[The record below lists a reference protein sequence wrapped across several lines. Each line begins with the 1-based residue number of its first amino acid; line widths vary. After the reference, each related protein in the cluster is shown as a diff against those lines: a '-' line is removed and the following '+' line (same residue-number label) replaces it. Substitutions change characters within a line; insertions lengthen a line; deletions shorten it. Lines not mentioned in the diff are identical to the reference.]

1 MYLTMALPSFLS
13 RLYQNDGI
21 DEGPISLMAISKM
34 HMAAFIC
41 LNLLC
46 GVRFLMNWFL
56 FLSICFSWL
65 ILYFVQKIFISECVI
80 INDILLRNFR

>member
-21 DEGPISLMAISKM
+21 GGELISLMAISKI

-46 GVRFLMNWFL
+46 GVRFLMNWCLIYLYVFNDL
-56 FLSICFSWL
+56 FFFCLKNIHFGML
-65 ILYFVQKIFISECVI
+65 GNK
-80 INDILLRNFR
+80 

>member
-56 FLSICFSWL
+56 FYLYVFHGLFC
-65 ILYFVQKIFISECVI
+65 ILFKKYSF
-80 INDILLRNFR
+80 RNA

>member
-21 DEGPISLMAISKM
+21 GGELISLMAISKI

-46 GVRFLMNWFL
+46 GVSFLMNWVLFICMFL
-56 FLSICFSWL
+56 MV
-65 ILYFVQKIFISECVI
+65 YFVFCLKNIHFGMLG
-80 INDILLRNFR
+80 NK

>member
-21 DEGPISLMAISKM
+21 GGELISLMAISKI

-46 GVRFLMNWFL
+46 GVSFLMNWCLIYLYVFNGLFYFL
-56 FLSICFSWL
+56 FKKYSF
-65 ILYFVQKIFISECVI
+65 
-80 INDILLRNFR
+80 RNAW